1 MQASFSRGAS
11 LVRRFVWLVII
22 VAAVGGAAY
31 GVTLLPAGLW
41 GRGKPSIYRE
51 LPATSGEVVWVV
63 NSTGT
68 VQPVLSVQVGSFVSG
83 PIAKTEVDFNS
94 RVKAGD
100 TLAVIDP
107 RLFKA
112 KIAQD
117 EASLAHK
124 KAERQR
130 VTALLAQAKN
140 NERRAMEL
148 RKTKSSYIAEAEIDQ
163 VIAERK
169 ALEAQLDLAEAAI
182 KEADAALSTSVTN
195 LEYTVIK
202 SPVDGVIIDR
212 KIDPGQ
218 TVAAQF
224 QTPVL
229 FVVAPEMEKRMYVY
243 AQVDEADIG
252 FIRAAKDRQQ
262 PVTFSVDAYSDD
274 LFTGEIYQIRL
285 NPQTVQNVVTY
296 TVVVEAPN
304 PDLKLIPGM
313 TASLSFQIERH
324 QDVLR
329 IPNAALRFYP
339 RPEQVHEQF
348 RTLLEGPGYER
359 ETQAQVETSASRR
372 SASQKVEAS
381 RLRNRRHVWVIDGDL
396 LSAMEVTTGI
406 SDNEYTELV
415 TGDLKEGRQLVTGV
429 RPKDA
434 P

>member
-1 MQASFSRGAS
+1 
-11 LVRRFVWLVII
+11 LV
-22 VAAVGGAAY
+22 GAAY
-31 GVTLLPAGLW
+31 GFTLLPAGIW
-41 GRGKPSIYRE
+41 SRGSANYRE
-51 LPATSGEVVWVV
+51 REVTRGDVTFVV

-83 PIAKTEVDFNS
+83 PIATTQVDFNS

-112 KIAQD
+112 RIAQD
-117 EASLAHK
+117 QASLAHRFADRK
-124 KAERQR
+124 RIA
-130 VTALLAQAKN
+130 ALLEQARN
-140 NERRAMEL
+140 NERRALEL
-148 RKTKSSYIAEAEIDQ
+148 RKTKASYISDAEIDQ
-163 VIAERK
+163 VTADRK
-169 ALEAQLDLAEAAI
+169 ALEAQLDLADASIDEAQ
-182 KEADAALSTSVTN
+182 AALATSKTN

-229 FVVAPEMEKRMYVY
+229 FVVAPEMEQRMYVY

-252 FIRAAKDRQQ
+252 LIRDAKERNQ
-262 PVTFSVDAYSDD
+262 PVQFTVDAYPND
-274 LFTGEIYQIRL
+274 LFRGVIYQIRL

-304 PDLKLIPGM
+304 SELKLIPGI
-313 TASLSFQIERH
+313 TANLSFQIEKH
-324 QDVLR
+324 DGVVR

-339 RPEQVHEQF
+339 RPELVHEPY
-348 RTLLEGPGYER
+348 RKLLEGTQLDDR
-359 ETQAQVETSASRR
+359 EKEQASAEAMRK

-381 RLRNRRHVWVIDGDL
+381 RNRNRRHVWVLEGDL
-396 LSAMEVTTGI
+396 LSAIEVVTGI
-406 SDNEYTELV
+406 SDNEYTECVSGELKEGMKLV
-415 TGDLKEGRQLVTGV
+415 TGL
-429 RPKDA
+429 RPQDA
-434 P
+434 L